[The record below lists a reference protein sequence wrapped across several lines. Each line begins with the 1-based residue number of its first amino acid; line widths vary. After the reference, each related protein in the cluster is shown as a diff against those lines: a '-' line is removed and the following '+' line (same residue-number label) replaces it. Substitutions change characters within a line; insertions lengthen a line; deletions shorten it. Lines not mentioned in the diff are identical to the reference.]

1 MGTEMTAIPPRKA
14 PQAASARPR
23 ERWPI
28 QIRKAKQAIQAKCN
42 PSRVNLIQKM
52 APAAAPFTA
61 KTQKDGSCLPG
72 PKQARKKYRAMAS
85 SGRQN
90 SSALSPWAKAGLA

>member
-1 MGTEMTAIPPRKA
+1 MSTEMAAIPPRKV
-14 PQAASARPR
+14 PQAASARTK

-28 QIRKAKQAIQAKCN
+28 QISRAKAAIQAKCS

-61 KTQKDGSCLPG
+61 KTQREGSFLPG
-72 PKQARKKYRAMAS
+72 PKQAKKKYSVIAS